1 MDNNYL
7 LLQQALQCYGLAGAS
22 AYPLGSYNH
31 HVYRVES
38 ADQQRYSLRICGFP
52 EMKRRPFE
60 DEMTWLAFVAQR
72 NARLAPRPIANTQGE
87 LVTTLTTPAGD
98 RLACLF
104 AWIEGEDLRGAVTS
118 AHLYKI
124 GYLAATLHNIARE
137 FPFPDA
143 SSDFRSGYRY
153 DQSLMHEHYSWI
165 DKRRTTIGAENV
177 LLLQRAI
184 DYVVAALDRIG
195 TTPANY
201 GMIHADMSFGN
212 WLVHEEE
219 LYLIDFEQLGRGHFL
234 YDLVVLWNEL
244 REHTTDFASLWQSF
258 VAGYAEV
265 AALPFRSEA
274 ELKPFVIATQLNFL
288 DWFYNSMTPTVQAQQ
303 AQFVPQTYRLIEQ
316 GLAADGLL

>member
-1 MDNNYL
+1 MGNNHL

-52 EMKRRPFE
+52 EMKRHPFE

-72 NARLAPRPIANTQGE
+72 NARLAPRPVANMQGE

-104 AWIEGEDLRGAVTS
+104 AWIEGEDLRGAVTP
-118 AHLYKI
+118 AHLHKI
-124 GYLAATLHNIARE
+124 GRLAATLHNIARE

-165 DKRRTTIGAENV
+165 DKRRATIGAENV
-177 LLLQRAI
+177 ILLQRAI

-195 TTPANY
+195 ATPANY

-219 LYLIDFEQLGRGHFL
+219 LYLIDFEQLGRGHFH
-234 YDLVVLWNEL
+234 YDLAVLWSEL
-244 REHTTDFASLWQSF
+244 REISADFVLLWQSF
-258 VAGYAEV
+258 VAGYQKVAE
-265 AALPFRSEA
+265 LPFRQEV
-274 ELKPFVIATQLNFL
+274 ELQPFMVALQLNFL
-288 DWFYNSMTPTVQAQQ
+288 DWFYNSMTPTTQVEKAPQVPLTYAAIRQHLQA
-303 AQFVPQTYRLIEQ
+303 VGI
-316 GLAADGLL
+316 